1 MRREEGG
8 TNHLVTGG
16 EYLHNCGGSRS
27 AWPVGT
33 ARLPDVSQYLRLERP
48 S

>member
-27 AWPVGT
+27 SCSAH
-33 ARLPDVSQYLRLERP
+33 RLPDVFHYLLGT
-48 S
+48 